1 MRTKGLIM
9 QDDQYN
15 EWPHLTGETRVPD
28 GWNYNMDEAPRD
40 GRRLALLTKYTWYE
54 GKVEFHH
61 DHGYWT
67 KFNKGETKGHWVHNV
82 LGKIVAW
89 ADVYPALPNPP
100 AESAKG

>member
-1 MRTKGLIM
+1 M